1 MIKID
6 IKVDD
11 TLTYSFLEEDNLIE
25 GFSLKR
31 QMDDDLTAL
40 NGAVECAE
48 INCTLNNLYNEFN
61 ITSSTYPYSQ
71 LKNGLEVKAYS
82 VSDTT
87 NNLFTGYLVDFAA
100 PTDTDTQ
107 SCNIRAVDRLHI
119 LLNKETKTN
128 FSLQIERKINLFD
141 YITRLFA
148 SYGVT
153 ADELKIDTSLSNII
167 LDYTLLNGKKLS
179 EQLNEICKA
188 VECYI
193 FVSKT
198 GIITIKSKKITG
210 TPVKTFTRQDN
221 SLISSEYGTSLF
233 SSYNS
238 LKVGYV
244 STKLSEVKE
253 VLNVGSLVVSA
264 GLTDLA
270 TYELSVDN
278 LYELDNIKITSNLNT
293 HITQLSAT
301 SSTITLQLN
310 NPSQEEDTIDIVVYG
325 KTIERTDAFIT
336 KSVDTEQTEQGLE
349 VTSILVQNKAYA
361 EDLMGSLYNRAIE
374 PIPYIK
380 AEVEVVDFGVDLGY
394 IVQIV
399 DNEAELDYIGY
410 VHSIDI
416 EYDGQGYSYYNLGVK
431 ALYKESVENE

>member
-48 INCTLNNLYNEFN
+48 INCTLNNLYNDFN
-61 ITSSTYPYSQ
+61 ITSSTSPYSQ

-153 ADELKIDTSLSNII
+153 ADELKIDASLSNII

-188 VECYI
+188 VDCYI

-210 TPVKTFTRQDN
+210 TPVKTFTRQDH

-233 SSYNS
+233 SSYNTI
-238 LKVGYV
+238 KVGYV
-244 STKLSEVKE
+244 STQLSEVKE
-253 VLNVGSLVVSA
+253 ILAVGRLVVPV
-264 GLTDLA
+264 GFTEV
-270 TYELSVDN
+270 TYDLSVDN

-293 HITQLSAT
+293 HITKLSAT

-310 NPSQEEDTIDIVVYG
+310 NPSQEEDTIDITVYG

-336 KSVDTEQTEQGLE
+336 KSVDTEQTEQGYE
-349 VTSILVQNKAYA
+349 VTSILVQKKAYA
-361 EDLMGSLYNRAIE
+361 EDLMSSLYNRAIE

-399 DNEAELDYIGY
+399 DNEAEIDYVGY

-416 EYDGQGYSYYNLGVK
+416 EYDGGGYSYYNLGIK
-431 ALYKESVENE
+431 ALYKESGENE